1 MTLLHQANFLM
12 PDNILRE
19 LRRTVPKGQ
28 QSRVVVQ
35 ALERELKRIRFTKSL
50 ERHFGGDYTTV
61 FNSLNWINLW

>member
-50 ERHFGGDYTTV
+50 ERQFGRDYTTV